1 MNPLGRAR
9 LLLTVLLGLLFL
21 ASGCVMLTPDPNVSP
36 LSRPRTPSPLSA
48 SAPATAAP
56 ASASQGSPGSLLW
69 QADMETGDLSQWLAG
84 QGEAVFTTGTG
95 WVTVTDQVAH
105 CGRYAL
111 ALGIQ
116 GAAGKLQAA
125 RIFRWQEN
133 PAEAYYSAWLLFPE
147 RYQTSLWWNVFQFK
161 SKAESSQPMWVLNVG
176 NRSNG
181 DLVFY
186 LWDAIRQETHHHQL
200 TGERLSVPV
209 GQWVHVEAFYRRA
222 QDNSGRIA
230 IWQDGVKIFDIDGV
244 QTAIAENVHWSLDNY
259 TDRITPDD
267 PVIYADDAAIS
278 LERLG
283 PEWKAGCGR

>member
-1 MNPLGRAR
+1 MNPFGRAR
-9 LLLTVLLGLLFL
+9 WVVTALFGLLFL
-21 ASGCVMLTPDPNVSP
+21 LAGCVMLTPDPSVSP
-36 LSRPRTPSPLSA
+36 LSRPRTPTPPPPSA
-48 SAPATAAP
+48 ASGAGSGQAAP
-56 ASASQGSPGSLLW
+56 AGPVLW

-95 WVTVTDQVAH
+95 WVAVTDQVAH
-105 CGRYAL
+105 CGQYAL

-116 GAAGKLQAA
+116 DAAGQLQAA

-133 PAEAYYSAWLLFPE
+133 PVEAYYSAWLLFPE

-222 QDNSGRIA
+222 TDSSGRIA
-230 IWQDGVKIFDIDGV
+230 IWQDGVPIFDIDGV
-244 QTAIAENVHWSLDNY
+244 QTAIADNVHWSLDNY
-259 TDRITPDD
+259 TDRITPDN

-283 PEWKAGCGR
+283 PRVCGE